1 MTTLTIESRIRLPN
15 DTEAVISG
23 DGLFGGKYVRL
34 EPGKSVKKIADGGEL
49 TDTKDVVSLE
59 ELLGKAIF
67 LLTDEGG

>member
-1 MTTLTIESRIRLPN
+1 MTIESRVKLPD
-15 DTEAVISG
+15 DTEAVISS

-34 EPGKSVKKIADGGEL
+34 EPGKSGKKIADGGEL
-49 TDTKDVVSLE
+49 TNTKDVVSLE